1 MDHLWNLISTNL
13 DRMNIPDVF
22 VRCTRCVYVKSSI
35 IDSGLRKIK
44 NHRIYFNY
52 ILMPHVGVILQQIVV
67 TFLFTEI
74 RLKSFTNNS
83 RKHCFSLQSKRLL
96 V

>member
-35 IDSGLRKIK
+35 IDVCVLRKIK
-44 NHRIYFNY
+44 NHRIHFKNISTPY
-52 ILMPHVGVILQQIVV
+52 VGVILQQIVV

-74 RLKSFTNNS
+74 HLK
-83 RKHCFSLQSKRLL
+83 L
-96 V
+96 VHKQ